1 MPGLID
7 IFPDAEDLLAVAPED
22 LGIVILQL
30 VQQERAPRVTP
41 SNFEMPLW
49 NAGTPAYSQR
59 HRFPVNRALA
69 EAWQWLLNEG
79 LLMPDPDQPNGW
91 FCLTRKGASLRTTAD
106 LEAYR
111 QGNLLPLPLL
121 HPKIAEKV
129 RPMFTRGTTTLPFSE
144 RSRKLR

>member
-7 IFPDAEDLLAVAPED
+7 ILSDAENLFAVAPED

-49 NAGTPAYSQR
+49 NAGVPAYSQR

-69 EAWQWLLNEG
+69 E
-79 LLMPDPDQPNGW
+79 
-91 FCLTRKGASLRTTAD
+91 
-106 LEAYR
+106 
-111 QGNLLPLPLL
+111 
-121 HPKIAEKV
+121 
-129 RPMFTRGTTTLPFSE
+129 TTLLVAEITATFSHLLALVFKSSAT
-144 RSRKLR
+144 RPRN